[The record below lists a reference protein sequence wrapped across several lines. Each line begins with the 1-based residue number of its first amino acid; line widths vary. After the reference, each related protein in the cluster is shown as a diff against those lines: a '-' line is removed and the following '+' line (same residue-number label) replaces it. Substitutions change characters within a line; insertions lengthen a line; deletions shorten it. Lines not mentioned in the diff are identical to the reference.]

1 MSETPRASWRRGVS
15 ALAASAL
22 LLASSGCLVGPDY
35 SRPTPPAADGYLPP
49 KPDTSAPEALAEAEQ
64 RVALGAKIPAQWWA
78 LFHYSLVDDTVRRV
92 IAANYSLASARATL
106 AEAQEAVVI
115 ARSAYYPQVD
125 LQAGVRRGMV
135 LAGPVANL
143 FTFSPT
149 VSYNVDVFGGTRR
162 RVEQQQALAENQRYQ
177 LAAAYL
183 ILTGSAVT
191 DAITIASTRF
201 QIATVED
208 VIKNDQKNL
217 DLVQRAFDAGR
228 VAKTDVLTA
237 AAQLESDR
245 TQLPA
250 LYQQLSAARHALAV
264 LVGEPTGGWTPPE
277 FDIDAFTLPGEL
289 PVSLPSELV
298 RQRPDILA
306 SEAFLHADSAAVG
319 VATAQFYPSITI
331 STSLAQTASTLGS
344 LFEAA
349 ARSWAV
355 GAELDQPIF
364 HGGALAAQRRA
375 SIDAYDAG
383 LATYQETIVTAFGQV
398 ADSLTAVEHDGEM
411 VTVSKQAVDIAKASV
426 TLQRSSYASGRTSA
440 LQLIIAEDTY
450 SNVLQGYTRALG
462 QRLADTA
469 QLFIAV
475 GGGWWSEGEGVEQS
489 GAPSGGAQ

>member
-1 MSETPRASWRRGVS
+1 VAF
-15 ALAASAL
+15 LA
-22 LLASSGCLVGPDY
+22 ASSGCLVGPDY
-35 SRPTPPAADGYLPP
+35 ARPAPPAADGYLPP
-49 KPDTSAPEALAEAEQ
+49 KPDTASAPETPAETEQ
-64 RVALGAKIPAQWWA
+64 RVALGAKIPAEWWA
-78 LFHYSLVDDTVRRV
+78 LFRYPILDDTVRRV
-92 IAANYSLASARATL
+92 IAANYSLAAARATL
-106 AEAQEAVVI
+106 AGAQEAVVI
-115 ARSAYYPQVD
+115 ARSAFYPQVD
-125 LQAGVRRGMV
+125 LQAGVRRGVV
-135 LAGPVANL
+135 LGGPVGNL

-183 ILTGSAVT
+183 ILTGNAVT
-191 DAITIASTRF
+191 EAITIASTRF

-264 LVGEPTGGWTPPE
+264 LVGEPTGGWSPPE

-306 SEAFLHADSAAVG
+306 SEAFLHADSAAIG
-319 VATAQFYPSITI
+319 VATADMYPSITI

-349 ARSWAV
+349 ARTWSV
-355 GAELDQPIF
+355 GAGIDQPIF
-364 HGGALAAQRRA
+364 HGGALAAERREA
-375 SIDAYDAG
+375 IDVYDAG
-383 LATYQETIVTAFGQV
+383 LATYRETIVTAFGQV
-398 ADSLTAVEHDGEM
+398 ADALTAVEHDGQM
-411 VTVSKQAVDIAKASV
+411 VAASRQAVDIAKASV
-426 TLQRSSYASGRTSA
+426 NLQRSAYASGRTSA
-440 LQLIIAEDTY
+440 TQLIIAEDTY

-462 QRLADTA
+462 QRFADTA

-475 GGGWWSEGEGVEQS
+475 GGGWWSEGDGVEPANGPPVG
-489 GAPSGGAQ
+489 GAP

>member
-1 MSETPRASWRRGVS
+1 MSERRRSRRHRTGA
-15 ALAASAL
+15 ALAALAVAL
-22 LLASSGCLVGPDY
+22 GGASGGCLVGPDY
-35 SRPTPPAADGYLPP
+35 ARPAPPVADGYLPP
-49 KPDTSAPEALAEAEQ
+49 KPDAAVPETPDEAAQ
-64 RVALGAKIPAQWWA
+64 RVALGAKIPAEWWA
-78 LFHYSLVDDTVRRV
+78 LFRYSLLDDTVRRV
-92 IAANYSLASARATL
+92 IDANHSLAAARATL
-106 AEAQEAVVI
+106 AGAQESVVI
-115 ARSAYYPQVD
+115 ARSAFYPQVD
-125 LQAGVRRGMV
+125 LQAGVRRGMA
-135 LAGPVANL
+135 LGGPVANL
-143 FTFSPT
+143 FSFSPA

-162 RVEQQQALAENQRYQ
+162 RVEQQQALAESQRYQ

-183 ILTGSAVT
+183 ILTGNSVT
-191 DAITIASTRF
+191 EAITIASTRF

-228 VAKTDVLTA
+228 VARTDVLTA
-237 AAQLESDR
+237 AAQLEADR
-245 TQLPA
+245 TQLPG

-277 FDIDAFTLPGEL
+277 FAIDEFTLPDDL

-319 VATAQFYPSITI
+319 VATAQLYPSITI

-344 LFEAA
+344 LFETA

-355 GAELDQPIF
+355 GAEVDAPIF

-375 SIDAYDAG
+375 AIDAWDAG
-383 LATYQETIVTAFGQV
+383 LATYEQTIVEAFGQV
-398 ADSLTAVEHDGEM
+398 ADALTAIEHDGQM
-411 VTVSKQAVDIAKASV
+411 VAASKQAVDIAKASV
-426 TLQRSSYASGRTSA
+426 TLQRSSYTSGRTSA

-475 GGGWWSEGEGVEQS
+475 GGGWWSETTG
-489 GAPSGGAQ
+489 PAQE